1 MESVAQCIRF
11 DEHAR
16 LAPRPPDLTAVARV
30 VPLRPDL
37 ALGALAALHH
47 ISAAEIE
54 VTKTGFC
61 WCLFG
66 TVSNPFRG
74 STRSF

>member
-1 MESVAQCIRF
+1 MESVAQCIRS
-11 DEHAR
+11 DEDA
-16 LAPRPPDLTAVARV
+16 AVGATTA
-30 VPLRPDL
+30 RPDCRCTCRAAEPEL

-54 VTKTGFC
+54 VTKTRFC